1 MRYWAYLAGKLV
13 VAAGPLYALLKYL
26 LRQFPEPPK
35 ATSLGTITQQTLQ
48 CDLLLFGWFLL
59 SAGIIYVI
67 VWDQRRRCRVCLR
80 HLRMPVETGS
90 WGSML
95 RLGRPRI
102 EYICPYGH
110 GTLSEEELQISGLA
124 NPAWTGNS
132 GGIWEELTAS
142 ARKAGKDL

>member
-124 NPAWTGNS
+124 NPEWTGNS
-132 GGIWEELTAS
+132 GDIWEELTAS